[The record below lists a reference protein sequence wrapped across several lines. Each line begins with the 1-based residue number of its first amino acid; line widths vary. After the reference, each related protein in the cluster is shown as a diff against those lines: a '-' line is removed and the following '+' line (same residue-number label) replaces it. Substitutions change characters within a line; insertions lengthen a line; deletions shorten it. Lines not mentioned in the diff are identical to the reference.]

1 MGWIFK
7 TVVLSCIALIFVS
20 LSVITFSDKQIPA
33 SFFGTYE
40 LSSPSDWIK
49 QDQIKVY
56 HDKVILNVSGTKWA
70 RFTDT
75 NSMDPLLDKESHALE
90 IIPDNPEEINV
101 GDVIAYQ
108 SSYGVIVH
116 RVIERGED
124 VNGFYYIVKGDNN
137 KFKDPF
143 KVRFDSIR
151 GVVVAV
157 IY

>member
-7 TVVLSCIALIFVS
+7 TITLSCIALIFVS
-20 LSVITFSDKQIPA
+20 LAVIALGDKQIPA

-40 LSSPSDWIK
+40 VYSPSDWVK

-56 HDKVILNVSGTKWA
+56 KDRVILNVPGTKWA

-75 NSMDPLLDKESHALE
+75 NSMDPILDEDSHALE
-90 IIPDNPEEINV
+90 IIPDNSEQINV

-116 RVIERGED
+116 RVIEKGED
-124 VNGFYYIVKGDNN
+124 SEGVYYIVKGDNN

-151 GVVVAV
+151 GVVIAV